1 MASKKE
7 VAVQL
12 MEHLCNH
19 DWHGYSQYS
28 RWGDG
33 EGTCPVVIDGKTFYL
48 EQGDR
53 DCSSAIISAFEAAGI
68 SCGGATYTGN
78 MRSCMTGTG
87 NFVWHPMSSGYV
99 AKRGDVYLNE
109 ANHTAMCTSDVPD
122 MLAEFSISETGGID
136 GAEGDQTGWESHIC
150 AYYNYPWDGILEC
163 VNTENADGTVSV
175 PVQQPNQPNNTQQNQ
190 SNDATVYFTYRV
202 YTAEDGWLPPVTNLE
217 DYAGVEGHWIRGVAI
232 TVDKGWVEYQVHS
245 LDGYWLDPVTG
256 YNIDD
261 YNNGYAG
268 NNTNIDAIRV
278 YYYTPEDYARKYGY
292 QQAQY
297 RVAPVGGDYYDWQ
310 FDDDKTNG
318 QDGYAGNMGTPI
330 DKFQLF

>member
-87 NFVWHPMSSGYV
+87 NFVWHPMSSGYI

-109 ANHTAMCTSDVPD
+109 TNHTAMCTSDVPD

-150 AYYNYPWDGILEC
+150 EYYNYPWNGILEC
-163 VNTENADGTVSV
+163 VNTENADGTSAST
-175 PVQQPNQPNNTQQNQ
+175 PSDSAPITSTDDQ
-190 SNDATVYFTYRV
+190 TVHFTYRA

-217 DYAGVEGHWIRGVAI
+217 DYAGIRGHWIRGIAI
-232 TVDKGWVEYQVHS
+232 TVDKGWVQYQVHK
-245 LDGYWLDPVTG
+245 LGGGWLSTVTG
-256 YNIDD
+256 YDIND

-268 NNTNIDAIRV
+268 DGTNIDAIRV
-278 YYYTPEDYARKYGY
+278 YYYTPEDYVRKYGY

-297 RVAPVGGDYYDWQ
+297 RVAPPGGNYYDWQ
-310 FDDDKTNG
+310 FDDETTNS
-318 QDGYAGNMGTPI
+318 QDGYAGVFGNAI
-330 DKFQLF
+330 DRFQLF